1 MTPSRVRSR
10 LHPAVAGLLGLVALS
25 GGLAPAA
32 PAEAQPP
39 VRAEPTHCKIKI
51 TGKKVAVRRPAGDAP
66 VARPD
71 SPVVRYVHRGEVI
84 RNNFCLIA
92 LGRTN
97 SGPLYRKCG
106 KDGYDWYIVVG
117 GQVPVTCAQRV
128 R

>member
-1 MTPSRVRSR
+1 MPQSHARSR
-10 LHPAVAGLLGLVALS
+10 LRLTVTGLLGVVTLC
-25 GGLAPAA
+25 GGLTSAA
-32 PAEAQPP
+32 QAGAQPQI
-39 VRAEPTHCKIKI
+39 RAEPTHCKIKI
-51 TGKKVAVRRPAGDAP
+51 TGKTVAVRRPKGDAP

-71 SPVVRYVHRGEVI
+71 SPVVRYVHRGDVI
-84 RNNFCLIA
+84 RNNFCLIT

-97 SGPLYRKCG
+97 SGPLYHMCG

>member
-1 MTPSRVRSR
+1 MTPSNVRSR
-10 LHPAVAGLLGLVALS
+10 LRPAVAGFLGLVALC
-25 GGLAPAA
+25 GGLAPAG
-32 PAEAQPP
+32 PAGAQPQR
-39 VRAEPTHCKIKI
+39 RAEPTHCKIKI
-51 TGKKVAVRRPAGDAP
+51 TGKTVAVRRPQGNAS

-97 SGPLYRKCG
+97 SGPLYRMCG
-106 KDGYDWYIVVG
+106 EGGYDWYIVIG